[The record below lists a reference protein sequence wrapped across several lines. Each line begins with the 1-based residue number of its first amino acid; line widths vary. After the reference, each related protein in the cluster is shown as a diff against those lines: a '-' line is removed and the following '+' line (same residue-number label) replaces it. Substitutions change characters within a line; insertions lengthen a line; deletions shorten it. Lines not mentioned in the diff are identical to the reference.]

1 MDFKTACSLCHVR
14 SAIYRTSSPTF
25 KYWKNHFLSLASRVP
40 LLDQQATDW
49 EEFDPRDHEECPE
62 FNEVPA

>member
-1 MDFKTACSLCHVR
+1 
-14 SAIYRTSSPTF
+14 
-25 KYWKNHFLSLASRVP
+25 VP